1 MPLVYVTGVSGAGKS
16 AVCDELCRRG
26 YDAHDIDRDGIAV
39 WVDRASGAI
48 TPTAAAAERSD
59 RWLDEQEWRM
69 DPVRVEALAARGR
82 DQLVFLFGAAA
93 NEPDLW
99 PLFAKTISL
108 QVDDATLRDRLA
120 TRTTNDFGKS
130 SHELETILAWNQISP
145 DVYGRSGSELIDAT
159 RPLDQ
164 VVDEVLRIATE

>member
-1 MPLVYVTGVSGAGKS
+1 VPLVYVTGVSGAGKS

-59 RWLDEQEWRM
+59 QWLEEQEWRM
-69 DPVRVEALAARGR
+69 DRARIEALAARGR

-99 PLFAKTISL
+99 PLFSTTIYL

-120 TRTTNDFGKS
+120 TRTSNDFGKS
-130 SHELETILAWNQISP
+130 SHELETILAWNQIGP
-145 DVYGRSGSELIDAT
+145 DVYRESGSELIDAT
-159 RPLDQ
+159 QPLDQ

>member
-39 WVDRASGAI
+39 WVDRASGEV

-59 RWLDEQEWRM
+59 RWLEEREWRM
-69 DPVRVEALAARGR
+69 VPARVEALAARGR
-82 DQLVFLFGAAA
+82 DQLVFLCGSAA

-99 PLFAKTISL
+99 PLFSTSIYL
-108 QVDDATLRDRLA
+108 EVDDDTLRHRLT
-120 TRTTNDFGKS
+120 TRTSNDFGKVPG
-130 SHELETILAWNQISP
+130 EFDAILAWNQILP
-145 DVYGRSGSELIDAT
+145 ELHRESGSEFVDST
-159 RPLDQ
+159 RPLEQ
-164 VVDEVLRIATE
+164 VVDEVLRIATA